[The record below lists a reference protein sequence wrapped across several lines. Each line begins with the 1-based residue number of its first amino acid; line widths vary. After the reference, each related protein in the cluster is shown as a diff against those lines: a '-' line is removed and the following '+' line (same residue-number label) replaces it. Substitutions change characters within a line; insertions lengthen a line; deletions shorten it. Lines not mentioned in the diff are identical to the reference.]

1 MKNQEASPP
10 VLLVSL
16 ALLLAG
22 AACGTREPATEA
34 ERLAY
39 GRAIIARMSE
49 QLGAAK
55 AFSVTTEETRVE
67 IDAKGQPQTVR
78 LSRET
83 VVRRPDRLYSRIISD
98 RPREI
103 WYDGVG
109 LTVVMHGEKV
119 FAQARMPETLDK
131 TLDAMHERY
140 GVATPLADFVYSSPS
155 KALVSSTA
163 MGGWEGREG
172 DGADAA
178 DHLSFKDSGVR
189 WDLWVASTGDPM
201 PRRVVMEFLDDQRLR
216 KVEVT
221 FKDWNLAPPIAADR
235 FSPTVPADYE
245 GIAMVQRARVLRHI
259 KGE

>member
-67 IDAKGQPQTVR
+67 NDAKGQPQTVR

-83 VVRRPDRLYSRIISD
+83 VVRRPDRLYSRITKPTASAARPTTNACPPATGSSCSD
-98 RPREI
+98 DRWRH
-103 WYDGVG
+103 VR
-109 LTVVMHGEKV
+109 
-119 FAQARMPETLDK
+119 QR
-131 TLDAMHERY
+131 
-140 GVATPLADFVYSSPS
+140 SS
-155 KALVSSTA
+155 
-163 MGGWEGREG
+163 
-172 DGADAA
+172 
-178 DHLSFKDSGVR
+178 
-189 WDLWVASTGDPM
+189 
-201 PRRVVMEFLDDQRLR
+201 
-216 KVEVT
+216 
-221 FKDWNLAPPIAADR
+221 
-235 FSPTVPADYE
+235 
-245 GIAMVQRARVLRHI
+245 
-259 KGE
+259 